1 MKIQLFYRVIVR
13 DDHGKLISRERRIS
27 KSFIRQWNDVIWA
40 QVTGGSGYIKRIDG
54 NDTWG
59 IAPIDANLN
68 MTSVAGNE
76 DKESIVIGSG
86 NTAVSISD
94 YALATPISHGT
105 ATGAMVYQTA
115 TVNASVVAAPNCGFV
130 VERAFVNNSGGEITV
145 RESAIYVR
153 MKGPIYY
160 GYACVVRDVFAT
172 AQAVPDGGSISISY
186 TIRVTA

>member
-1 MKIQLFYRVIVR
+1 VKIQLFYKVIVR
-13 DDHGKLISRERRIS
+13 DAHGKLISRERRVS
-27 KSFIRQWNDVIWA
+27 RSFVRQWNDVIWA

-76 DKESIVIGSG
+76 DKESIVIGTG

-94 YALATPISHGT
+94 YALAASISHGT
-105 ATGAMVYQTA
+105 AAGAMVYQA
-115 TVNASVVAAPNCGFV
+115 AAVNASVVAAPNCGFV

-153 MKGPIYY
+153 MKGPTYY
-160 GYACVVRDVFAT
+160 GYACVVRDVFAV
-172 AQAVPDGGSISISY
+172 AQAVPDGGSISVSY
-186 TIRVTA
+186 TIRVRA

>member
-1 MKIQLFYRVIVR
+1 
-13 DDHGKLISRERRIS
+13 
-27 KSFIRQWNDVIWA
+27 
-40 QVTGGSGYIKRIDG
+40 
-54 NDTWG
+54 
-59 IAPIDANLN
+59 
-68 MTSVAGNE
+68 
-76 DKESIVIGSG
+76 
-86 NTAVSISD
+86 
-94 YALATPISHGT
+94 
-105 ATGAMVYQTA
+105 MVYQAA

-160 GYACVVRDVFAT
+160 GYACVVRDVFAV